1 MRQILL
7 TEEEKA
13 YLEDR
18 YQHGV
23 NQIERRRSHCLLLS
37 NQGFAIKTLMEIFQ
51 VRYATVLDWFNNWER
66 EGRTSIGI
74 QGGRGRKKKLSEIEG
89 QDLEERLGRHRRNL
103 KGLVAELKEVY
114 NLQVS
119 KRTVQ
124 RFLKTGRLHFSPHP
138 PQPQAK
144 TGRAGLQPGAGA
156 AGRA

>member
-7 TEEEKA
+7 TNEEQA

-37 NQGFAIKTLMEIFQ
+37 NQGFAIKSLMKIFQ

-66 EGRTSIGI
+66 EGRESISI
-74 QGGRGRKKKLSEIEG
+74 KAGRGMKKKLSEIGSQELKVR
-89 QDLEERLGRHRRNL
+89 LERHRRNL
-103 KGLVAELKEVY
+103 KGFIAEIKEVY
-114 NLQVS
+114 KLEVS

-124 RFLKTGRLHFSPHP
+124 RFLKTSRLHFSPDP
-138 PQPQAK
+138 PQPQTK
-144 TGRAGLQPGAGA
+144 
-156 AGRA
+156 AGRTGL